1 MPVKQISYW
10 FIFKLEV
17 LNLVLCQLK
26 ELIYLFIFKLKNS
39 CCMSVYLSIL
49 RLEIL
54 NQFKNDNKSWSC
66 KFVNICMIK
75 TANGQTASDLVA
87 WLQSHLTQLASKQP
101 SKIIVINPIKKL
113 WKLIIVNPINKN
125 KKSLSSTQ

>member
-26 ELIYLFIFKLKNS
+26 EIIYLFIFKLKKPLLYTS
-39 CCMSVYLSIL
+39 LKSIYLSIL

-54 NQFKNDNKSWSC
+54 NQFKNDNKSWLC

-87 WLQSHLTQLASKQP
+87 WLQSHRTQLAAKQP
-101 SKIIVINPIKKL
+101 SKINPIKKL
-113 WKLIIVNPINKN
+113 
-125 KKSLSSTQ
+125 